1 VTPGQ
6 TWAVWL
12 LALGQTLTYA
22 GVYYAFPALL
32 PEIEA
37 ATGWSKSAL
46 AAGPTL
52 SFFLMAGLT
61 PLTGRLVDR
70 AWGGEMLVV
79 LPMIAAAGIAGLG
92 LAQTPGQWLA
102 LWAVVGMAQSGCLYE
117 TCFAFLTRRLG
128 GHART
133 AITRVSLVAGFSG
146 TLTFPLGAV
155 LGHWIGA
162 FAALAVFGALMMAV
176 AVPAN
181 LWAVRLLRAS
191 ERAAPMPPPP
201 RVERAVRRAMGR
213 PAFWAIS
220 AIFGLT
226 WLDHGMLLTY
236 VLELFHD
243 QGASPRAATIAA
255 AAIGPAQV
263 LGRFVLMMNEARV
276 DNRRASWISL
286 WALLAAA
293 LALWL
298 AGLAPALIFLS
309 ALCQGAGIGMLSI
322 LRPILTVDYLGRAGF
337 GAVSGAIAVAPIL
350 ATAAA
355 PSVGALLLTHGGP
368 AMIYAACV
376 ATVVAAIA
384 VWAAIA
390 RQGTDPGLVE

>member
-1 VTPGQ
+1 
-6 TWAVWL
+6 
-12 LALGQTLTYA
+12 
-22 GVYYAFPALL
+22 
-32 PEIEA
+32 
-37 ATGWSKSAL
+37 
-46 AAGPTL
+46 
-52 SFFLMAGLT
+52 
-61 PLTGRLVDR
+61 
-70 AWGGEMLVV
+70 
-79 LPMIAAAGIAGLG
+79 
-92 LAQTPGQWLA
+92 
-102 LWAVVGMAQSGCLYE
+102 
-117 TCFAFLTRRLG
+117 
-128 GHART
+128 
-133 AITRVSLVAGFSG
+133 
-146 TLTFPLGAV
+146 
-155 LGHWIGA
+155 
-162 FAALAVFGALMMAV
+162 
-176 AVPAN
+176 
-181 LWAVRLLRAS
+181 
-191 ERAAPMPPPP
+191 
-201 RVERAVRRAMGR
+201 
-213 PAFWAIS
+213 
-220 AIFGLT
+220 
-226 WLDHGMLLTY
+226 
-236 VLELFHD
+236 
-243 QGASPRAATIAA
+243 
-255 AAIGPAQV
+255 V

-298 AGLAPALIFLS
+298 AGLAPELIFLS